1 MDKTPMTRDG
11 YNKMNEE
18 HVRMRNVDLKECLQS
33 LSDARDKG
41 DISENAEYEA
51 AKQALTDLQNRMNK
65 IGTLLVNAHI
75 IEGIIDD
82 GTVQLLTWVKIR
94 NINKDTITEYR
105 IVPEHEISIKENKI
119 SSLSPIGKSLMG
131 ARVGDRISVD
141 VPVGKIELEILEI
154 KCTK

>member
-1 MDKTPMTRDG
+1 MTRDG